1 MKKRISAVLL
11 ALAMLLTT
19 AYAMEIYADGSDL
32 EARSGMCLAAAIAGI
47 GFDQVGLVLT
57 HAMAHPLSGRFGV
70 PHGVA
75 CALLTPPV
83 MAFNAIAAPAWD
95 RSPAPSSPLWCCSC

>member
-1 MKKRISAVLL
+1 
-11 ALAMLLTT
+11 
-19 AYAMEIYADGSDL
+19 
-32 EARSGMCLAAAIAGI
+32 MCLAAAIAGI

-83 MAFNAIAAPAWD
+83 MAFNAIAAPERLAEVGHILGRAARPGQD
-95 RSPAPSSPLWCCSC
+95 DL

>member
-1 MKKRISAVLL
+1 
-11 ALAMLLTT
+11 
-19 AYAMEIYADGSDL
+19 
-32 EARSGMCLAAAIAGI
+32 MCLAAAIAGI

-83 MAFNAIAAPAWD
+83 MAFNAIAAPERLAEVGHILGVPRD
-95 RSPAPSSPLWCCSC
+95 RPRRSMNRPIRRWRRSAR

>member
-1 MKKRISAVLL
+1 
-11 ALAMLLTT
+11 
-19 AYAMEIYADGSDL
+19 
-32 EARSGMCLAAAIAGI
+32 MCLAAAIAGI

-83 MAFNAIAAPAWD
+83 MAFNAIAAPGATGRGGAHPRRAARPGQD
-95 RSPAPSSPLWCCSC
+95 DL